1 MPMNDLN
8 SIFIIEDDVEL
19 ATAIKRLLSS
29 DINEIEVF
37 HSAEDFFDYIQK
49 NFAGENSE
57 LMHPGCVIL
66 DVRLPGM
73 SGLNLFDK
81 LNKHKTLSLF
91 PTIFLTGHGEIDMG
105 VDAMKNGAF
114 DFFPKPFNS
123 EKLITTVSN
132 ALLASKVNLKK
143 KNTVKKIED
152 KINLLTAKEKELMHE
167 ITKGYS
173 NKEIATRF
181 NNSIRTIELHRS
193 RVFEKMEVASAV
205 ELTIKLERLNSLKD

>member
-19 ATAIKRLLSS
+19 SAAIKRLLSS
-29 DINEIEVF
+29 DMHKIQVF
-37 HSAEDFFDYIQK
+37 YSAEDFLDYIKK
-49 NFAGENSE
+49 NFVGENLE
-57 LMHPGCVIL
+57 TMHPGCVIL

-73 SGLNLFDK
+73 SGLSLFDK
-81 LNKHKTLSLF
+81 LNKHNILSLF

-132 ALLASKVNLKK
+132 ALLASKDNLKK
-143 KNTVKKIED
+143 KNTIKKIED
-152 KINLLTAKEKELMHE
+152 KIELLTAKEKELMHE

-181 NNSIRTIELHRS
+181 DNSIRTIELHRS

-205 ELTIKLERLNSLKD
+205 ELTSKLERLNSLKD

>member
-1 MPMNDLN
+1 MPMNDFN

-29 DINEIEVF
+29 DMHEIQVF
-37 HSAEDFFDYIQK
+37 HSAEDFLDSIK
-49 NFAGENSE
+49 KTLVEENVE
-57 LMHPGCVIL
+57 LIHPGCIIL
-66 DVRLPGM
+66 DVRLPEM
-73 SGLNLFDK
+73 SGLALFDK
-81 LNKHKTLSLF
+81 LRKHNILSLF

-105 VDAMKNGAF
+105 VDAIKNGAF

-123 EKLITTVSN
+123 EKLLATVSN
-132 ALLASKVNLKK
+132 ALLESKVKFKK
-143 KNTVKKIED
+143 KNTIKKIEN
-152 KINLLTAKEKELMHE
+152 KINLLTAKEKELMRE

-173 NKEIATRF
+173 NKEIATSF

-205 ELTIKLERLNSLKD
+205 ELTSKLERLNSLKD